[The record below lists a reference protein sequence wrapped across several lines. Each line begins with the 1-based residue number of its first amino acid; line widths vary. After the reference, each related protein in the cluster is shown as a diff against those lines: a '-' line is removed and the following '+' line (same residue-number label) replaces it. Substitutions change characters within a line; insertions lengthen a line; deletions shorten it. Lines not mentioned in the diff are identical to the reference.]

1 MKDYIVIKKGC
12 CIKTGQEEEI
22 GAKVKLSD
30 EKAAGLVNK
39 VELLKDYQLAGKTEQ
54 ELIKENAKLSK
65 RIKQLES
72 LGESNEELDKLK
84 ADGEVLK
91 AQGEALAG
99 ENAKSAKQNAKLVKQ
114 VAELTAQ
121 LDEATK
127 PTQKD

>member
-1 MKDYIVIKKGC
+1 MKEYIVTKKGC

-65 RIKQLES
+65 RVKQLES
-72 LGESNEELDKLK
+72 LGKSNEELDKLM
-84 ADGEVLK
+84 ADGEAL
-91 AQGEALAG
+91 EAEGKHLAD
-99 ENAKSAKQNAKLVKQ
+99 ENAKLAKQIE
-114 VAELTAQ
+114 ELTAQ

-127 PTQKD
+127 PAKGK